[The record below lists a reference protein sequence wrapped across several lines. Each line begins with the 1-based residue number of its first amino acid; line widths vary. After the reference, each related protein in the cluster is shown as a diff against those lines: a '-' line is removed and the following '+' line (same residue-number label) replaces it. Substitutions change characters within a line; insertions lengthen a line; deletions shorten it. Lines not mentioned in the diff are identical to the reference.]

1 MKLWHKVF
9 LCTLALAVLSV
20 FCTSQLLI
28 QQEFSRTVSAETD
41 RSLTEHSFFSAG
53 IFSKLNYRKA
63 GSGQP
68 FLGDGEAESIL
79 VQAAADQAGGKGGMA
94 VYRDGVRI
102 ASANTPIEL
111 RSGSLLESMEQ
122 KTLNGEECRT
132 VIEKDGD
139 RYHIVTASLLPI
151 EGEEYELF
159 TVRELTG
166 IYRAREQETRYAQGF
181 LLLFSLVMA
190 AVLSLVI
197 RRLLSPLG
205 RVNRGIGQI
214 ARGEYGLRLQ
224 ESGSREFRELSQNVN
239 TMARSVEENVERIQG
254 IADSRKQFIDNLAHE
269 MKTPLTSILGFADLL
284 RIKRTVS
291 DKQRREYSG
300 VVVEEAKRLQTLSGK
315 LMELAVANHAKPDY
329 AELDVDLLFRE
340 MGLTMAPLLARR
352 GIRLLWESSGEKLTA
367 DRELVKSL
375 LYNLVDNA
383 AKASKEGEEVL
394 LSCVKGEGTVILSVS
409 DWGIGMDEKTVR
421 PSIWLTNPVPAK
433 TAARAWVWR
442 CAPASQRCTARSC
455 ASKALR
461 VRAPPCF
468 WPFLRRRPQNRKEGK
483 AHEADQKCTA
493 LPAGPPHRFRWFFR
507 LRRRQPVSSGLYR
520 PGIFRRE
527 AGGHSKCFFLR
538 LRKRSPGV
546 PMEFV

>member
-132 VIEKDGD
+132 VIGKDGD
-139 RYHIVTASLLPI
+139 RYHIVTASSCPS
-151 EGEEYELF
+151 GEEYELLPHGSSQDHWARAGNP
-159 TVRELTG
+159 VRP
-166 IYRAREQETRYAQGF
+166 GF
-181 LLLFSLVMA
+181 PCSFPGDGRGVEPGHPQ
-190 AVLSLVI
+190 VLSLWQGKPGH
-197 RRLLSPLG
+197 RP
-205 RVNRGIGQI
+205 NRPGG
-214 ARGEYGLRLQ
+214 YGLRLRT
-224 ESGSREFRELSQNVN
+224 GSREFRELSQNVN

-421 PSIWLTNPVPAK
+421 RATEAFYMADKSRSRKNGGAGLGLALCARIAEMHGAQLRIKSAPGQGTTVFLAFPETPPAE
-433 TAARAWVWR
+433 
-442 CAPASQRCTARSC
+442 P
-455 ASKALR
+455 
-461 VRAPPCF
+461 
-468 WPFLRRRPQNRKEGK
+468 EGG
-483 AHEADQKCTA
+483 EST
-493 LPAGPPHRFRWFFR
+493 
-507 LRRRQPVSSGLYR
+507 
-520 PGIFRRE
+520 
-527 AGGHSKCFFLR
+527 
-538 LRKRSPGV
+538 
-546 PMEFV
+546 

>member
-102 ASANTPIEL
+102 ASVNTPIEL

-300 VVVEEAKRLQTLSGK
+300 VVVEEAKRLQALSGK

-329 AELDVDLLFRE
+329 AELNVDLLFRE

-352 GIRLLWESSGEKLTA
+352 GIRLLWEASGEKLTA

-421 PSIWLTNPVPAK
+421 RATEAFYMADKSRSRKNGGAGLGLALCARIAEMHGAQLRIKSAPGQGTTVFLAFPETPPAE
-433 TAARAWVWR
+433 
-442 CAPASQRCTARSC
+442 P
-455 ASKALR
+455 
-461 VRAPPCF
+461 
-468 WPFLRRRPQNRKEGK
+468 EGG
-483 AHEADQKCTA
+483 EST
-493 LPAGPPHRFRWFFR
+493 
-507 LRRRQPVSSGLYR
+507 
-520 PGIFRRE
+520 
-527 AGGHSKCFFLR
+527 
-538 LRKRSPGV
+538 
-546 PMEFV
+546 

>member
-20 FCTSQLLI
+20 FCTSHLLFQL
-28 QQEFSRTVSAETD
+28 EFCRTVSAETD

-166 IYRAREQETRYAQGF
+166 IYRAREQETLYAQGF

-239 TMARSVEENVERIQG
+239 TMARSVE
-254 IADSRKQFIDNLAHE
+254 
-269 MKTPLTSILGFADLL
+269 
-284 RIKRTVS
+284 
-291 DKQRREYSG
+291 
-300 VVVEEAKRLQTLSGK
+300 
-315 LMELAVANHAKPDY
+315 
-329 AELDVDLLFRE
+329 
-340 MGLTMAPLLARR
+340 
-352 GIRLLWESSGEKLTA
+352 
-367 DRELVKSL
+367 
-375 LYNLVDNA
+375 
-383 AKASKEGEEVL
+383 
-394 LSCVKGEGTVILSVS
+394 
-409 DWGIGMDEKTVR
+409 
-421 PSIWLTNPVPAK
+421 
-433 TAARAWVWR
+433 
-442 CAPASQRCTARSC
+442 
-455 ASKALR
+455 
-461 VRAPPCF
+461 
-468 WPFLRRRPQNRKEGK
+468 
-483 AHEADQKCTA
+483 
-493 LPAGPPHRFRWFFR
+493 
-507 LRRRQPVSSGLYR
+507 
-520 PGIFRRE
+520 
-527 AGGHSKCFFLR
+527 
-538 LRKRSPGV
+538 
-546 PMEFV
+546 

>member
-300 VVVEEAKRLQTLSGK
+300 VVVEEAKRLQT
-315 LMELAVANHAKPDY
+315 
-329 AELDVDLLFRE
+329 
-340 MGLTMAPLLARR
+340 RR

-421 PSIWLTNPVPAK
+421 RATEAFYMADKSRSRKNGGAGLGLALCARIAEMHGAQLRIKSAPGQGTTVFLAFPETPPAE
-433 TAARAWVWR
+433 
-442 CAPASQRCTARSC
+442 P
-455 ASKALR
+455 
-461 VRAPPCF
+461 
-468 WPFLRRRPQNRKEGK
+468 EGG
-483 AHEADQKCTA
+483 EST
-493 LPAGPPHRFRWFFR
+493 
-507 LRRRQPVSSGLYR
+507 
-520 PGIFRRE
+520 
-527 AGGHSKCFFLR
+527 
-538 LRKRSPGV
+538 
-546 PMEFV
+546 

>member
-9 LCTLALAVLSV
+9 LCTLALAVLAV

-166 IYRAREQETRYAQGF
+166 IYRC
-181 LLLFSLVMA
+181 
-190 AVLSLVI
+190 
-197 RRLLSPLG
+197 
-205 RVNRGIGQI
+205 
-214 ARGEYGLRLQ
+214 
-224 ESGSREFRELSQNVN
+224 
-239 TMARSVEENVERIQG
+239 
-254 IADSRKQFIDNLAHE
+254 
-269 MKTPLTSILGFADLL
+269 
-284 RIKRTVS
+284 
-291 DKQRREYSG
+291 
-300 VVVEEAKRLQTLSGK
+300 
-315 LMELAVANHAKPDY
+315 
-329 AELDVDLLFRE
+329 
-340 MGLTMAPLLARR
+340 
-352 GIRLLWESSGEKLTA
+352 
-367 DRELVKSL
+367 L
-375 LYNLVDNA
+375 LYT
-383 AKASKEGEEVL
+383 SR
-394 LSCVKGEGTVILSVS
+394 CV
-409 DWGIGMDEKTVR
+409 
-421 PSIWLTNPVPAK
+421 
-433 TAARAWVWR
+433 
-442 CAPASQRCTARSC
+442 
-455 ASKALR
+455 
-461 VRAPPCF
+461 
-468 WPFLRRRPQNRKEGK
+468 
-483 AHEADQKCTA
+483 
-493 LPAGPPHRFRWFFR
+493 
-507 LRRRQPVSSGLYR
+507 
-520 PGIFRRE
+520 
-527 AGGHSKCFFLR
+527 
-538 LRKRSPGV
+538 
-546 PMEFV
+546 

>member
-63 GSGQP
+63 CSGQP

-190 AVLSLVI
+190 AVLSLVL

-214 ARGEYGLRLQ
+214 ARGGMACACRNPAPGN
-224 ESGSREFRELSQNVN
+224 SGSSLR
-239 TMARSVEENVERIQG
+239 
-254 IADSRKQFIDNLAHE
+254 
-269 MKTPLTSILGFADLL
+269 TSIPWPGPWRKTWSA
-284 RIKRTVS
+284 S
-291 DKQRREYSG
+291 
-300 VVVEEAKRLQTLSGK
+300 
-315 LMELAVANHAKPDY
+315 
-329 AELDVDLLFRE
+329 
-340 MGLTMAPLLARR
+340 R
-352 GIRLLWESSGEKLTA
+352 GS
-367 DRELVKSL
+367 
-375 LYNLVDNA
+375 
-383 AKASKEGEEVL
+383 
-394 LSCVKGEGTVILSVS
+394 
-409 DWGIGMDEKTVR
+409 
-421 PSIWLTNPVPAK
+421 P
-433 TAARAWVWR
+433 TAAN
-442 CAPASQRCTARSC
+442 SLSTI
-455 ASKALR
+455 
-461 VRAPPCF
+461 
-468 WPFLRRRPQNRKEGK
+468 WPTR
-483 AHEADQKCTA
+483 
-493 LPAGPPHRFRWFFR
+493 
-507 LRRRQPVSSGLYR
+507 
-520 PGIFRRE
+520 
-527 AGGHSKCFFLR
+527 
-538 LRKRSPGV
+538 
-546 PMEFV
+546 